1 METFEIPSYK
11 AQKRKTK
18 KAFLGALP
26 VVSVVYIS
34 QNTHSKSILVLILRG
49 QPTFC
54 NQQFARYG
62 FWVILGFSAKFWP
75 KKWILLTF

>member
-62 FWVILGFSAKFWP
+62 FWAILGFSAKFWP